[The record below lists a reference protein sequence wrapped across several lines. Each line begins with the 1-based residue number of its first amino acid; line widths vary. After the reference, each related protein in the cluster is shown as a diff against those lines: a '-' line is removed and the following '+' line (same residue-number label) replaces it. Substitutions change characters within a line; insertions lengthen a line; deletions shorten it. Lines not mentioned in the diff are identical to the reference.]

1 MRLSDY
7 ADVINASD
15 AAVFDSL
22 MLRFAHH
29 HGFGIISGLLVVEG
43 AQGQVDTIPW
53 GNTPPAF
60 ASTFSD
66 TEIGKRDPVLRRLKH
81 LSTPFTYD
89 QSTYVN
95 EHAADLWETQAPFG
109 YKTGIAM
116 AAHLPQGMHFV
127 KGVDRAEPLPRDER
141 ALSRLIADLR
151 LLASYAQVAAIRLL
165 APQARARRLDFP
177 D

>member
-7 ADVINASD
+7 ADVTDASD
-15 AAVFDSL
+15 AAVFNAL
-22 MLRFAHH
+22 LVRFANH

-43 AQGQVDTIPW
+43 SQGQVDAIPW

-66 TEIGKRDPVLRRLKH
+66 TEIGKRDPVLRRLKR
-81 LSTPFTYD
+81 LSTPFSYD

-127 KGVDRAEPLPRDER
+127 MGVDRAEPLPSDEH
-141 ALSRLIADLR
+141 ALARLMADLR
-151 LLASYAQVAAIRLL
+151 LLAAHAQVAAVRLL
-165 APQARARRLDFP
+165 APQAKSRGLQLLD
-177 D
+177 